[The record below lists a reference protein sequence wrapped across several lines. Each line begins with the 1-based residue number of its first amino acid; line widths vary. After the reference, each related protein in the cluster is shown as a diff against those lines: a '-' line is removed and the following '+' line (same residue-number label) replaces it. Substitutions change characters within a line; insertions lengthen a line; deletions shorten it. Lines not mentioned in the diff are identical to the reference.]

1 MLLNL
6 VKAYYLAPV
15 RIALKLIK
23 WALIVAVVLG
33 IIFALTF
40 NLNSFKDVIETQAS
54 QALQDK
60 FRIRGDIKLGVES
73 FRPSLVL
80 HDVQIGEDGRT
91 TVILT
96 DRLEITIP
104 LGKPS
109 SDEPFSL
116 FADINNIRIDGRALG
131 DYDIPVHFSPG
142 GFDMPDIRGELD
154 GAELS
159 GKISLREN
167 RLNVDITVKDL
178 EYAHIAEGVKG
189 DNVRAEI
196 KLTAE
201 GKNLDAWRRSLHGRV
216 LLTGGKGT
224 MAGDALN
231 FWAGDLFSSILRG
244 PAGETELSC
253 AVADFTVESGVARS
267 RAIIIDTPQVTISG
281 KGSVDL
287 VKEYVHI
294 RFDPKPKKPALVS
307 LATPVIVS
315 GKFGA
320 IAAEPEPKALAKKL
334 GGLMLGAINPAAA
347 LLPLMEEGAGNREPC
362 QQYKP

>member
-15 RIALKLIK
+15 FIALKLLK
-23 WALIVAVVLG
+23 WALIVIVVLG
-33 IIFALTF
+33 VIFALTF

-60 FRIRGDIKLGVES
+60 FQIRGDIKLGVES

-80 HDVQIGEDGRT
+80 HDVQIGEDGRS

-104 LGKPS
+104 MGKPS
-109 SDEPFSL
+109 SEEPFSI
-116 FADINNIRIDGRALG
+116 FADINNIRIDGRAIG

-154 GAELS
+154 DAALS
-159 GKISLREN
+159 GAVSLREN
-167 RLNVDITVKDL
+167 RLNIDITVKDL
-178 EYAHIAEGVKG
+178 KYGHIAEGVSG
-189 DNVRAEI
+189 DDVRAEI
-196 KLTAE
+196 KLAAE
-201 GKNLDAWRRSLHGRV
+201 GKNIEAWRRSLHGRV
-216 LLTGGKGT
+216 LLTGGKGEI
-224 MAGDALN
+224 AGDALN

-244 PAGETELSC
+244 PASETELTC
-253 AVADFTVESGVARS
+253 AIADFTVESGVARS
-267 RAIIIDTPQVTISG
+267 RAIIIDTPQVTIVG

-287 VKEYVHI
+287 VKEYVNI
-294 RFDPKPKKPALVS
+294 KFDPKPKKPALVS
-307 LATPVIVS
+307 LATPVVVS

-320 IAAEPEPKALAKKL
+320 VTAEPEPEALAKKL

-347 LLPLMEEGAGNREPC
+347 LLPMMEEGTGNREPC
-362 QQYKP
+362 RHYKP